1 MPEKSAPD
9 TPRTIDAYLAAVD
22 PAFRAELE
30 RIRALVHRIEPSV
43 EETIAYRMPTLTY
56 GGRALVHFT
65 ASKKHLSFMPSS
77 WAIEELAD
85 RLAVYSTT
93 EHTIRFTPE
102 HTLPDDLVEDLV
114 RIHVRD
120 IDAGR
125 RS

>member
-1 MPEKSAPD
+1 MPDKP
-9 TPRTIDAYLAAVD
+9 TTIDAYLDAVE

-30 RIRALVHRIEPSV
+30 RIRALVHRIAPSA
-43 EETIAYRMPTLTY
+43 EETMSYSMPTVKY

-65 ASKKHLSFMPSS
+65 ASKKHLSLMPSS
-77 WAIEELAD
+77 WAIEELKD
-85 RLAVYSTT
+85 RLVDYSTT

-114 RIHVRD
+114 RIHVRE

-125 RS
+125 RA